1 MIKTSCLSAFST
13 NQVFS
18 NEEMLIEI
26 FLRLPGKSL
35 VRCKCVSKK
44 WNYLITSPE
53 FTSLRVPH
61 FNPAIGL
68 LLHCSSFLIN
78 PFHEFVSFS
87 PENPIQSPFHKLTFV
102 DDPFGIRILQ
112 SCNGLLLCCSFRVHG
127 QHNQNYYVYNPTTQQ
142 FTTLPRPEGQRN
154 TSRAVIGMK
163 LAFDPWKSQNYKVVC
178 IRLSDE
184 VFPDYQHYQIEIY
197 SSDTK
202 KWRVLGPPFLARY
215 DIGFTHTG
223 VYWNGAIYWIYGDN
237 PLRFNVEQEKLEK
250 FPMPCIGRSWD
261 DDQEMKSDGTEW
273 YLKYQVN
280 VEDVI
285 NTFAHMIRH
294 YLEPTDWNYF
304 AMVVLCVVRGEKE
317 EDTFMI
323 LHIPK
328 MIIRY
333 NLRDYTF
340 YKLCESGNTSIEET
354 RFDDE
359 DEDYEPPITLAF
371 DKFSAF
377 QYIETLFCL

>member
-1 MIKTSCLSAFST
+1 
-13 NQVFS
+13 
-18 NEEMLIEI
+18 
-26 FLRLPGKSL
+26 
-35 VRCKCVSKK
+35 
-44 WNYLITSPE
+44 
-53 FTSLRVPH
+53 
-61 FNPAIGL
+61 
-68 LLHCSSFLIN
+68 
-78 PFHEFVSFS
+78 
-87 PENPIQSPFHKLTFV
+87 
-102 DDPFGIRILQ
+102 
-112 SCNGLLLCCSFRVHG
+112 
-127 QHNQNYYVYNPTTQQ
+127 
-142 FTTLPRPEGQRN
+142 
-154 TSRAVIGMK
+154 
-163 LAFDPWKSQNYKVVC
+163 
-178 IRLSDE
+178 
-184 VFPDYQHYQIEIY
+184 
-197 SSDTK
+197 
-202 KWRVLGPPFLARY
+202 
-215 DIGFTHTG
+215 
-223 VYWNGAIYWIYGDN
+223 
-237 PLRFNVEQEKLEK
+237 
-250 FPMPCIGRSWD
+250 
-261 DDQEMKSDGTEW
+261 MKSDGTEW